1 MFTPPTEKQIESL
14 SGAVLEYDGNKAKD
28 ISSELLGSGVDP
40 LEIIEKGL
48 SRGMEK
54 VGDKFDNLEIYLPE
68 LMMAADAFNEAMEV
82 LEPAILGEEKEVEAK
97 GTVVLGTVE
106 GDVHAIGKS
115 IVGMML
121 KTGGFEVHDLGV
133 EVESSTF
140 IKKAEELRAD
150 IIGLSSL
157 LTTTMSI
164 QREVIQMLDELGKRQ
179 DYLVIVGGA
188 PTNQDWANEIGA
200 DGYAENAGKAVK
212 LAQRLIEDQKTS

>member
-1 MFTPPTEKQIESL
+1 MSKEEKMEAL
-14 SGAVLEYDGNKAKD
+14 TGAVLEYDGNKAKD

-40 LEIIEKGL
+40 LQIIEKGL
-48 SRGMEK
+48 SKGMAK

-68 LMMAADAFNEAMEV
+68 LMMAAEAFNEAMEV
-82 LEPAILGEEKEVEAK
+82 LEPAILEKEEVEVK